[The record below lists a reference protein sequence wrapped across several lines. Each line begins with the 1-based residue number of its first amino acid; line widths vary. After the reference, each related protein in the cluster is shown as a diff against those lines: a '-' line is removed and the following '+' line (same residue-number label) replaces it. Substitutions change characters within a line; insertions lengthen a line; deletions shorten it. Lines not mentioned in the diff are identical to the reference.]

1 MQTFENS
8 PEFATQLD
16 QSDSLNKFRNEFVF
30 PQHEGGNC
38 IYFTGNSLG
47 LMPKSAK
54 DAVLLE
60 LEDWGKYGV
69 EGHFN
74 STHPW
79 FSYHEM
85 FKQPL
90 ANLVGAKPVEV
101 NAMNGLSANL
111 HFLLISMY
119 QPTKE
124 RYKIICEAKAFPSD
138 HYILQSQAK
147 LHGFS
152 PTETI
157 IEIAPREGEHTL
169 RHEDIIQTIEKH
181 AASIAVIMIGGV
193 NYYTGQVFDMK
204 SITEEGH
211 KAGAIVGFDL
221 AHAIGNIAL
230 KLNEW
235 KVDFAAW
242 CSYKYLNSGPGSV
255 GGIYVN
261 EKWANN
267 PELPRLAGWWGYPAK
282 TRFQMLPDFIPAEG
296 ADGWQLSNAPVLAMA
311 AHKAS
316 LDIFEK
322 AGIQNLIQKSK
333 LLTSYLEFIID
344 DVTKNHENC
353 SFEII
358 TPKDWRG
365 AQLSILTHGTGKELY
380 DFITKK
386 GVVADWREPNV
397 IRIAPAPLY
406 NSFEDV
412 YQFGQILKQALEN

>member
-1 MQTFENS
+1 MQSFENS
-8 PEFATQLD
+8 PEFAAKQD
-16 QSDSLNKFRNEFVF
+16 QADFINNFRNEFVF
-30 PQHEGGNC
+30 PQHEGKNC

-54 DAVLLE
+54 DAVLVE
-60 LEDWGKYGV
+60 LDDWGKYGV

-90 ANLVGAKPVEV
+90 ANLVGAKPLEV

-138 HYILQSQAK
+138 HYILQSHAK
-147 LHGFS
+147 LHGFN
-152 PTETI
+152 PKDAI
-157 IEIAPREGEHTL
+157 IGIEPREGEHTI
-169 RHEDIIQTIEKH
+169 RHEDVIQTIKEH
-181 AASIAVIMIGGV
+181 SNSLAVIMIGGV

-221 AHAIGNIAL
+221 AHAIGNVEL

-282 TRFQMLPDFIPAEG
+282 TRFQMLPDFIPAKG

-344 DVTKNHENC
+344 DVTKHHQNC

-406 NSFEDV
+406 NSFQDV